1 MMVNMDSDGSKGKHS
16 PVFRISMLS
25 GEIEWSVAAQ
35 WIIGASSIYDILPK
49 RPSGL
54 VLPFAWHDL
63 HMMAHVLCMG
73 RSCWSEIIVRLLVS
87 RRVLLVVRSV
97 LIGLAGYILS

>member
-1 MMVNMDSDGSKGKHS
+1 
-16 PVFRISMLS
+16 MLS

-63 HMMAHVLCMG
+63 HMMTHVLCMG